1 MSTAVILVPTLW
13 TDNSQIEAEYINPKA
28 KEKLD
33 KLLKNGWEIKIMN
46 NFEYKG
52 ILFTHY
58 VLKRG

>member
-13 TDNSQIEAEYINPKA
+13 TDDSQIEAEHINPKA

-33 KLLKNGWEIKIMN
+33 KLLENGWEIEIMN

-52 ILFTHY
+52 ILYTHY
-58 VLKRG
+58 VLKRR